1 MNCDCHYFEV
11 AQRKR
16 IKKTSYAYPIF
27 ADGVSREVDAHA
39 EGRMKLLFERYP
51 AGLDAQHTSTDVHI
65 MLKGLQSST
74 KQDIEFFS
82 KNNRSQQ
89 VYHCKSL
96 TLICQSLTS

>member
-27 ADGVSREVDAHA
+27 ADGVSLEVDAHA

-51 AGLDAQHTSTDVHI
+51 AGLGAQHTSTDVHI
-65 MLKGLQSST
+65 MLKGLQAAP
-74 KQDIEFFS
+74 S
-82 KNNRSQQ
+82 K
-89 VYHCKSL
+89 
-96 TLICQSLTS
+96 TLNFLSNKRP

>member
-1 MNCDCHYFEV
+1 MADSDSTGQGVCSNY
-11 AQRKR
+11 
-16 IKKTSYAYPIF
+16 ILPILSLRGENF
-27 ADGVSREVDAHA
+27 VKGLLAPLGAN
-39 EGRMKLLFERYP
+39 RMGM
-51 AGLDAQHTSTDVHI
+51 AGLGAQHTSTDVHI